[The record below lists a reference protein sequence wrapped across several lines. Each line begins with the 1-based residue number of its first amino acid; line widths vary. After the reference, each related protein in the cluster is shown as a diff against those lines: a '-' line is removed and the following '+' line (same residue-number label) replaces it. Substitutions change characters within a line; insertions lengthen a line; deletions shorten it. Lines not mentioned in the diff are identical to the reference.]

1 MDAQSLHALA
11 DSVNFEYI
19 KRAETLITT
28 AAEEGYYNTTIQ
40 NPVKAL
46 GLPQGKELQA
56 SIVRGICDK
65 FRSQG
70 CSATFSTDCNNLV
83 YSMYVSW

>member
-19 KRAETLITT
+19 KRAETLIIT
-28 AAEEGYYNTTIQ
+28 AAEEGYYNTTIHK
-40 NPVKAL
+40 PVKAL
-46 GLPQGKELQA
+46 DLPNGKELQA

-65 FRSQG
+65 LRSQG
-70 CSATFSTDCNNLV
+70 YSATFTTDNSNLV

>member
-19 KRAETLITT
+19 QRAKTLITT
-28 AAEEGYYNTTIQ
+28 AAEEGYYSIQIQ

-65 FRSQG
+65 LRSQG
-70 CSATFSTDCNNLV
+70 CSATFSTDCNDLV

>member
-28 AAEEGYYNTTIQ
+28 AAEEGYYNTTIY
-40 NPVKAL
+40 NPVTAL
-46 GLPQGKELQA
+46 ELPKGKELQT

-65 FRSQG
+65 LRSQG
-70 CSATFSTDCNNLV
+70 CSATFSTDYNDFVC
-83 YSMYVSW
+83 SIYVSW